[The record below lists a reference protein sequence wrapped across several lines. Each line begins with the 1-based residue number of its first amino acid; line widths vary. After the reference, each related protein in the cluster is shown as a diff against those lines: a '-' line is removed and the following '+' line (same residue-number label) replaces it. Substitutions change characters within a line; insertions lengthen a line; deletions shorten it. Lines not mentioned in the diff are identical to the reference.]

1 MDHLGR
7 PAAGR
12 RSCFSLRCLRECICE
27 VAMNR
32 ALVSAM
38 IGALL
43 CGAASVAGAQQTF
56 KTPDEA
62 ASALAQAAKAGDIK
76 ALVTLLGP
84 DGEDI
89 VSSGD
94 EVADA
99 ATREKFVAAYD
110 AKHKIDM
117 DGDSKATMVIGLEDF
132 PLPIP
137 IVRKDGM
144 WRFDT
149 AAGREEILFRRIGE
163 NELDAIQSAL
173 AYVDA
178 QNEYAEKDRTGAGVN
193 TYAQR
198 IISQPGKKDG
208 LYWPTSQG
216 EEDSPLGELIAD
228 ATKQGYRAGGG
239 RTPYHGYY
247 FKILTS
253 QGPAATGGELD
264 YVVNGKMIGGFALVA
279 YPAEYRNSGVMTFIV
294 NHAGTVFQKD
304 LGPNTTRLAERM
316 TSFNPDKT
324 WQPVTDTGPVR

>member
-1 MDHLGR
+1 MSKPL
-7 PAAGR
+7 
-12 RSCFSLRCLRECICE
+12 FSLTI
-27 VAMNR
+27 A
-32 ALVSAM
+32 
-38 IGALL
+38 ALL
-43 CGAASVAGAQQTF
+43 CAATSVAMAQQTF
-56 KTPDEA
+56 KTPEEA
-62 ASALAQAAKAGDIK
+62 ATALVNAAKSGDSKSI
-76 ALVTLLGP
+76 VTVLGP

-99 ATREKFVAAYD
+99 ATRARFIAAYD
-110 AKHKIDM
+110 SKHTIAM
-117 DGDSKATMVIGLEDF
+117 EGDSKAVMVVGPDDF

-137 IVRKDGM
+137 LVRKDGL

-178 QNEYAEKDRTGAGVN
+178 QDEYAEKDRTGAGVN

-198 IISQPGKKDG
+198 IISQSGKKDG

-216 EEDSPLGELIAD
+216 EPPSPLGELVAE
-228 ATKQGYRAGGG
+228 ATKQGYRVGAG
-239 RTPYHGYY
+239 RTPFHGYY
-247 FKILTS
+247 FKILTK
-253 QGPAATGGELD
+253 QGAAATGGELE
-264 YVVNGKMIGGFALVA
+264 YIVNGKMIGGFALVA

-304 LGPNTTRLAERM
+304 LGPNTAQVAERM
-316 TSFNPDKT
+316 TAFNPDKT
-324 WQPVTDTGPVR
+324 WQKVSDTEPLR

>member
-1 MDHLGR
+1 
-7 PAAGR
+7 
-12 RSCFSLRCLRECICE
+12 
-27 VAMNR
+27 
-32 ALVSAM
+32 M
-38 IGALL
+38 IGALIYF
-43 CGAASVAGAQQTF
+43 AASVAAAQQAF

-62 ASALAQAAKAGDIK
+62 ASALVKAAKAGDMK
-76 ALVTLLGP
+76 ALVTVLGP

-94 EVADA
+94 EVADQ
-99 ATREKFVAAYD
+99 ATREKFVAAYE

-117 DGDSKATMVIGLEDF
+117 EGDNKAIMVIGSEDF

-149 AAGREEILFRRIGE
+149 AAGLDEILFRRIGK
-163 NELDAIQSAL
+163 NELDAIQASL

-178 QNEYAEKDRTGAGVN
+178 QNEYAEKDRTGAGMN

-208 LYWPTSQG
+208 LYWPASQG
-216 EEDSPLGELIAD
+216 EEQSPLGDLVAQ
-228 ATKQGYRAGGG
+228 ATAQGYRVAGG

-247 FKILTS
+247 FKILTK
-253 QGPAATGGELD
+253 QGQAAPGGELD

-279 YPAEYRNSGVMTFIV
+279 YPADYRNSGVMTFIV
-294 NHAGTVFQKD
+294 SHAGDVYQKD
-304 LGPNTTRLAERM
+304 LGPNTARLAERM
-316 TSFNPDKT
+316 TSFNPDST
-324 WQPVTDTGPVR
+324 WQKVADTEPDR